1 MVHTRQNGQMTL
13 DSSQPDNAD
22 ILASKE
28 NRRICIGVSSCLLGH
43 QVRYDGKHKYH
54 ENIANRLGATFH
66 CLPICPEVAIGLG
79 VPRDPIKLVEID
91 TRIHAVGV
99 NDNNRD
105 VTAALLAYAE
115 FVIQQHPL
123 ICGYVFKSRSPSCA
137 LNTAPLTS
145 ADNRILGTTSGIY
158 ARQLLM
164 LLPELPVIEETAL
177 ADPESM
183 SQFIQSVERYSG
195 QTRRIKTGAG

>member
-1 MVHTRQNGQMTL
+1 MTRE
-13 DSSQPDNAD
+13 SSQAYCAD
-22 ILASKE
+22 APTNKE
-28 NRRICIGVSSCLLGH
+28 ARRICIGVSSCLLGH
-43 QVRYDGKHKYH
+43 EVRYDGKHKYH
-54 ENIANRLGATFH
+54 ENIAKRLGATFH

-79 VPRDPIKLVEID
+79 VPREPIKLVAID
-91 TRIHAVGV
+91 TRIHAVGI

-115 FVIQQHPL
+115 FVVQQYPL
-123 ICGYVFKSRSPSCA
+123 ISGYVFKSRSPSCA
-137 LNTAPLTS
+137 LNTAPLAS

-183 SQFIQSVERYSG
+183 SQFIQSVERYSK
-195 QTRRIKTGAG
+195 QTRRTATGAS